1 MKCIHRFASE
11 FYSER
16 GQLLNVT
23 RQYRAERKQAR
34 LARQQRKANRSKGKG
49 KATDSNTSKSST
61 PSKDEEGSDDSSE
74 SDEDEGE
81 GDSEVGKND
90 GSRKEGKRKER
101 EENDEGEDSGDETEE
116 DEEEAD
122 EPGTAEA
129 ETSKQQPKGK
139 RRRKSGKP
147 KILPPLVTDMYK
159 VFEGSALMVLGSF
172 IHFQFSLLTQHCRAH
187 RSACS
192 RTRKFFAHSQHPRW
206 VGRRSEKSIHG

>member
-1 MKCIHRFASE
+1 MKSIHRFASE

-34 LARQQRKANRSKGKG
+34 LARQQRKASRSKGKG
-49 KATDSNTSKSST
+49 KAIVSNASKSST
-61 PSKDEEGSDDSSE
+61 PSKDEEESDDSSE

-90 GSRKEGKRKER
+90 EKEGKKKER
-101 EENDEGEDSGDETEE
+101 QEEEDEDEDSGAESDEDVE
-116 DEEEAD
+116 DAD
-122 EPGTAEA
+122 EAGSEEA
-129 ETSKQQPKGK
+129 ETSKQRPKGK
-139 RRRKSGKP
+139 RRGKSGKP

-159 VFEGSALMVLGSF
+159 VFEGSALMVLGRF
-172 IHFQFSLLTQHCRAH
+172 IHFQFSLLTQNCRLH
-187 RSACS
+187 RNARS
-192 RTRKFFAHSQHPRW
+192 RTCKFFAHSQHPGW